1 MRTTYVIFLLSTLMI
16 GLTFISCQDND
27 DEDKETITRPVD
39 KINEVIS
46 IGGGYIDANTSFSK
60 QQLDYALSHNIWK
73 YKYSIAY
80 DNKHVSQILE
90 KDFQA
95 PYSIPKYLYPDSM
108 ASYGD
113 NGLKVQYLLYGKT
126 FRVVKPS
133 WWSNTNNSLFM
144 VIALDYTDK
153 KKQMITDLSSSYAQY
168 APEKYDYA
176 STYIRTFWEPLE
188 P

>member
-73 YKYSIAY
+73 YKYNPRRRSTLK
-80 DNKHVSQILE
+80 DIL
-90 KDFQA
+90 Q
-95 PYSIPKYLYPDSM
+95 
-108 ASYGD
+108 
-113 NGLKVQYLLYGKT
+113 
-126 FRVVKPS
+126 
-133 WWSNTNNSLFM
+133 
-144 VIALDYTDK
+144 
-153 KKQMITDLSSSYAQY
+153 
-168 APEKYDYA
+168 
-176 STYIRTFWEPLE
+176 
-188 P
+188 